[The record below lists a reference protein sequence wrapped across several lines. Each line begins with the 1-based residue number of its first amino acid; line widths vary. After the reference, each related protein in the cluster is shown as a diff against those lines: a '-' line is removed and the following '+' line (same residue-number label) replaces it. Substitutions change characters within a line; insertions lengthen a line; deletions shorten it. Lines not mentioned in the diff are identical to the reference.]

1 MVTLICNSIYLYN
14 VLYQCMIDMYTRYGY
29 NMNRIRSFKDK
40 ETERVYNQLF
50 SKRIYLSIQ
59 RTALRKLIMIDN
71 SETLEDLRN
80 PPSNHLEKL
89 QGDREG
95 WYSVRINDQ
104 YRICFIFEKGF
115 FYDVEI
121 VDYH

>member
-1 MVTLICNSIYLYN
+1 
-14 VLYQCMIDMYTRYGY
+14 MIDMYTRYGY